1 MCVWGGGLDV
11 KSVQMGEK
19 KSQETL
25 LSPGTQLTTS
35 TWTGRHHLQHE
46 HSGRQLEDKTP
57 DEASFNCP
65 CFFSATTK
73 VESFFSHGG
82 CVTF

>member
-1 MCVWGGGLDV
+1 MCGGGGGLDV

-46 HSGRQLEDKTP
+46 HSGRLQMKHPLIVHVSSQQQQKWNP
-57 DEASFNCP
+57 
-65 CFFSATTK
+65 FFLMVVA
-73 VESFFSHGG
+73 
-82 CVTF
+82 